1 MRHFSS
7 VVLSYV
13 FGVCIALT
21 WSHTFSREA
30 AHSADRSSTT
40 AQLSCDKSIAE
51 RFKPD
56 EQTKVLLVK
65 QYHKGDAL
73 PYGKMVL
80 TQEFGRDPIPIE
92 ADVCL
97 VKLLVGPGNPG
108 PADAPST
115 SPGIGIEIWL
125 PSKEAWNGRIHAVG
139 GGGWA
144 GSEELDLTK
153 VSSFTVASDITPPA
167 IVATREGAVAS
178 STDTGHS
185 AGPDMALGGSFT
197 MLPDGTINKT
207 LWKDFAS
214 RAIHEQVVK
223 TKALTKAFYGSN
235 AKYTYWTGG
244 STGGRQALKQAQ
256 RYPEDFDGI
265 ISAFPAINWT
275 KFITADLYPQVV
287 IQRDLGGKYM
297 SPDQLNLVS
306 NAAIHAC
313 DEVGGKH
320 LGFIIDLKAC
330 RYDPTKDK
338 SVLCAGN
345 GGKNETKACVTPTQA
360 LAFNKI
366 WYGMTSDG
374 SVPDPAVD
382 NGTGHNLD
390 GKRRWFGMPRGTN
403 LLTPAYDP
411 PFGIA
416 ADVVAVNLQDPT
428 IAPSYFHNATG
439 NGQDKWKALSYQRL
453 SQAYD
458 AGDALQREFA
468 DINTDDPDLSVFKA
482 RGGKLIQYH
491 GTYDQQIPYQG
502 SVYYY
507 QRVLEKMGGLDA
519 VQSFFRF
526 YIIPAMAHGP
536 VNGASNPEANPPTTG
551 LFTGQIYKLLTDW
564 VEKGVAPQK
573 VVLHS
578 ASDKPVSKSLP
589 MCAYPQ
595 VVTYVSGDP
604 YVASSY
610 TCR

>member
-1 MRHFSS
+1 MKNFSS
-7 VVLSYV
+7 AVLSLV
-13 FGVCIALT
+13 SGGCVILT
-21 WSHTFSREA
+21 LSGCGAGDPSN
-30 AHSADRSSTT
+30 T
-40 AQLSCDKSIAE
+40 AGISPAVPQLSCDNSIAE
-51 RFKPD
+51 HFKPD
-56 EQTKVLLVK
+56 ALTKVLLIK
-65 QYHKGDAL
+65 QYRKGDSL
-73 PYGKMVL
+73 PYGPVVL
-80 TQEFGRDPIPIE
+80 PNEFGASPLPIE

-115 SPGIGIEIWL
+115 SPGIGIEVWL
-125 PSKEAWNGRIHAVG
+125 PSKDAWNGRIHAVG

-153 VSSFTVASDITPPA
+153 VSSFTVASDITQPA

-178 STDTGHS
+178 STNTGHS
-185 AGPDMALGGSFT
+185 AGPDMSLGGSFT

-207 LWKDFAS
+207 LWEDFSS

-223 TKALTKAFYGSN
+223 TKALTKAYYGSN

-265 ISAFPAINWT
+265 ISAFPANNWT
-275 KFITADLYPQVV
+275 KFITADLYPQIV

-297 SPDQLNLVS
+297 SPEQLHFVS
-306 NAAIHAC
+306 NTAIHAC
-313 DEVGGKH
+313 DLVGGKH
-320 LGFIIDLKAC
+320 LGFILDLKAC
-330 RYDPTKDK
+330 HYDPTKDK
-338 SVLCAGN
+338 SVLCAAN
-345 GGKNETKACVTPTQA
+345 GGSNETNVCVTPAQA

-382 NGTGHNLD
+382 NGTGNELT

-403 LLTPAYDP
+403 LLTQAYDP

-416 ADVVAVNLQDPT
+416 ADVVAVNLHDPT
-428 IAPSYFHNATG
+428 IAPSYFRNAKG

-453 SQAYD
+453 SEAYD
-458 AGDALQREFA
+458 AGDALQKEFGY
-468 DINTDDPDLSVFKA
+468 INTDDPDLAAFKA

-502 SVYYY
+502 SVHYYE
-507 QRVLEKMGGLDA
+507 RVLAKMGGLDA
-519 VQSFFRF
+519 VQPFYRF
-526 YIIPAMAHGP
+526 YVIPAMAHGP
-536 VNGASNPEANPPTTG
+536 VNGASNPDANPPTTG

-564 VEKGVAPQK
+564 VEKDVAPEN
-573 VVLHS
+573 VVIHS
-578 ASDKPVSKSLP
+578 ASNKPVAKSLP
-589 MCAYPQ
+589 MCAYPKEI
-595 VVTYVSGDP
+595 TYVSGDP
-604 YVASSY
+604 YVAKSY